1 MITQVRHP
9 YSDAVQARAAALGYR
24 PRNDLPGNSLATPF
38 GELKLFTVDE
48 AFGSW
53 QHAWLEHLSPK
64 GSFQQVLAH
73 QMALRGGQE

>member
-1 MITQVRHP
+1 MAHRNEEYIIKLTNLQKGLNAMKLQKILMITL
-9 YSDAVQARAAALGYR
+9 SGIFA
-24 PRNDLPGNSLATPF
+24 
-38 GELKLFTVDE
+38 ELFTVDE

-53 QHAWLEHLSPK
+53 QHAWLEHLSPE